1 LRRRNSSRRLILK
14 KISSLLI
21 ILVIALSC
29 REEVIEPDNFV
40 ENVNEPVQINERN
53 SYIFLLNARELSM
66 DLSVPAYFNSYRAR
80 FNVTLIDY
88 ETGYISIAV
97 EDGNN
102 KERFRYFLTEN
113 VSYHSDI
120 LDGYVLNTIKIRTEN
135 FSGKIKV
142 EFRKT
147 L

>member
-1 LRRRNSSRRLILK
+1 
-14 KISSLLI
+14 
-21 ILVIALSC
+21 
-29 REEVIEPDNFV
+29 
-40 ENVNEPVQINERN
+40 
-53 SYIFLLNARELSM
+53 M

-88 ETGYISIAV
+88 ETGYISVAV

-102 KERFRYFLTEN
+102 KERFRYFLSEN

>member
-1 LRRRNSSRRLILK
+1 MLYLK
-14 KISSLLI
+14 KLLWL
-21 ILVIALSC
+21 LVILFISVSC

-53 SYIFLLNARELSM
+53 SYIFLLNARGLSM
-66 DLSVPAYFNSYRAR
+66 NLSISASFNSFRTR

-88 ETGYISIAV
+88 ETGYISVVV
-97 EDGNN
+97 EDNDN
-102 KERFRYFLTEN
+102 RQRFSYFLAED
-113 VSYHSDI
+113 VSYHSD
-120 LDGYVLNTIKIRTEN
+120 LLEGYMLKTLMIRTEN
-135 FSGKIKV
+135 FSGKIKI

>member
-1 LRRRNSSRRLILK
+1 MKFNQEADLK
-14 KISSLLI
+14 KISLLLI
-21 ILVIALSC
+21 ILLIALSC
-29 REEVIEPDNFV
+29 REEVIQPDNFV

-53 SYIFLLNARELSM
+53 SYIFLLNAQGLSM
-66 DLSVPAYFNSYRAR
+66 DLSVPAYFNSYRTR

-97 EDGNN
+97 EDMNN
-102 KERFRYFLTEN
+102 NERFRYFLADN

-142 EFRKT
+142 EFRKS